1 MNVITFFIPYTQTPL
16 IKQPIKSGLDH
27 VAELPQAATVFRI
40 SLGDQRFGLTLTQ
53 RFTNF
58 FLGVIGAIRQHFIRT
73 LARSSTR
80 LLDGWNV
87 INQGNSHF
95 RIMHIG
101 TGMLNRQRCPLAI
114 NNQMTLRAIF
124 APIRGIR
131 ACFRP
136 PKSARTEQLSMAETD
151 QSIASAMPSS
161 SNRICHISCQ
171 TPAACQSRKRRQ
183 HVMPLPQPISLGR
196 YSQGVPVLRTNRI
209 PVKQARSGT
218 RGRPPLGLG
227 GSGGIWGLIRC
238 HSSSVSSGLAIIMSS
253 ITSGYSSLTRCC
265 FGQIAT
271 QSLGFVRVPKYHRLR
286 ASGPSTQ
293 SRI

>member
-16 IKQPIKSGLDH
+16 IKQPIKRGFDD
-27 VAELPQAATVFRI
+27 VAELPKAAAVSRVAF
-40 SLGDQRFGLTLTQ
+40 GDQRPHFTLTQ
-53 RFTNF
+53 RLTNF
-58 FLGVIGAIRQHFIRT
+58 FLGVIGAIRQHLIRT
-73 LARSSTR
+73 LARTSTR
-80 LLDGWNV
+80 LLDGRNA
-87 INQGNSHF
+87 IDQSNGHF

-101 TGMLNRQRCPLAI
+101 AGVLNRQRRALAVH
-114 NNQMTLRAIF
+114 NQMTLRAIF

-151 QSIASAMPSS
+151 QSIASAIPNS
-161 SNRICHISCQ
+161 SNRICHIFCQ

-183 HVMPLPQPISLGR
+183 HVMPLPQPISRGR
-196 YSQGVPVLRTNRI
+196 YSQGVPVLRTNRM
-209 PVKQARSGT
+209 PVKQARSDT

-227 GSGGIWGLIRC
+227 GSGGIWGFIRC

-271 QSLGFVRVPKYHRLR
+271 QSLGFVRVP
-286 ASGPSTQ
+286 
-293 SRI
+293 